1 MSSFFSFL
9 KNLPVAVNLGIGFA
23 IVVSLTLGASGV
35 GLWAT
40 ARVDEGMSQACDVE
54 RMVELMNQARLA
66 QKDFLLREEEASAA
80 KAASS
85 LAALVAQIRSARVA
99 GDAERMSRALALAR
113 EQEKDFASYVAAQ
126 QKGKTAQEQM
136 IAAARDAEKGIDEL
150 RAGAA
155 ERARPERSGASAS
168 PAADFGLGFDAAG
181 EAA

>member
-85 LAALVAQIRSARVA
+85 LAALVA
-99 GDAERMSRALALAR
+99 AE
-113 EQEKDFASYVAAQ
+113 
-126 QKGKTAQEQM
+126 
-136 IAAARDAEKGIDEL
+136 
-150 RAGAA
+150 
-155 ERARPERSGASAS
+155 SGARGW
-168 PAADFGLGFDAAG
+168 PATRRG
-181 EAA
+181 